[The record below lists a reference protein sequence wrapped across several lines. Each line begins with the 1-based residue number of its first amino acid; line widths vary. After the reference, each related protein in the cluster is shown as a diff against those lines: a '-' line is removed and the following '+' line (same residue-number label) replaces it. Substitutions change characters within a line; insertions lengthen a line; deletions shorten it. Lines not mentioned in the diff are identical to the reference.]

1 MGNRMKSFIKKRI
14 LALHPLFN
22 WPFKL
27 LGKEVSATTFT
38 QFVKH
43 YFVGF
48 LGSVMNYSL
57 FNIMKYGGL
66 ETRTANLITGVIL
79 TVTVFMLQKY
89 FTYKPDNH
97 SLRQPILF
105 LVNSFLYFFFD
116 TLILML
122 LIDRMM
128 IAPYI
133 SKLLS
138 IVMLSPMSFIF
149 QKFFVFR
156 NNRVSGE
163 CRGAS

>member
-1 MGNRMKSFIKKRI
+1 MKTFVKSRI

-22 WPFKL
+22 WPFKM
-27 LGKEVSATTFT
+27 LGKDVSAKTFT

-48 LGSVMNYSL
+48 LGSIMNYAL
-57 FNIMKYGGL
+57 FNGMKYAGL
-66 ETRTANLITGVIL
+66 ETRTANIITGVIL
-79 TVTVFMLQKY
+79 TVTIFLVQKY

-97 SLRQPILF
+97 SLRQPALF
-105 LVNSFLYFFFD
+105 MVNSFLYFFFD

-122 LIDRMM
+122 LIDRLM

-133 SKLLS
+133 SKLMS

-163 CRGAS
+163 CRRAS